1 MICPNCNTKRP
12 ARYKGTRRDKHG
24 DLHKR
29 MLCREC
35 KRYFN
40 IAVDSSQS
48 QKTQQDPRQ
57 EKPKKQ
63 LITPSSELSTEFPH
77 AKGIVVTS
85 CLNDTPIN
93 HAFFDSLKRYCRDKQ
108 FALVVIPIKYLFGT
122 EATWPAE
129 IQPYLLHTTIM
140 HGNQFKII
148 GDCNIQA
155 TASHPLTSIDGL
167 CEGMTTVVGHPVLQF
182 KTVPVNEWRDP
193 IILSSTGSISI
204 KTNYSASKAGYRA
217 SFHHCFSAV
226 SIELDTDQFHI
237 RHLLADNT
245 GGFADLDEYWNA
257 DGMTPTTVDAIV
269 FGDEHVIFGDDFVY
283 NASFF
288 AKDSM
293 TQVLRPRYMI
303 RHDVFDA
310 ISCGKHD
317 VNNFFNRFKKH
328 QKDYKSVEHELAY
341 TLNHLV
347 DSTPSF
353 ATSLIVSSNHHDHLD
368 QWLCH
373 YGEPKND
380 YVNCELYY
388 NLMWRKLK
396 DIRYNKNR
404 PAFQI
409 YAEDIFGLPSNVQF
423 MRDGFSLH
431 DIQLSRHGD
440 RGPNGARG
448 SVTNLSKI
456 GEKNTIGHVHSPAWQ
471 AGTTAVGTSSRKD
484 LDYTKGSPSSW
495 LHTHCVI
502 HKNGKRQLVNII
514 NGKWRKGS

>member
-1 MICPNCNTKRP
+1 MNCPNCNTKRP
-12 ARYKGTRRDKHG
+12 AHFKGTRRKKG
-24 DLHKR
+24 NVYKR

-40 IAVDSSQS
+40 VAVD
-48 QKTQQDPRQ
+48 TQGIETLVKQNKK
-57 EKPKKQ
+57 KPPL
-63 LITPSSELSTEFPH
+63 LITASSEFTEKFPH

-85 CLNDTPIN
+85 CLNDTAIN
-93 HAFFDSLKRYCRDKQ
+93 HDFFNSLKTYCEQKD

-122 EATWPAE
+122 EASWPAE
-129 IQPYLLHTTIM
+129 IQSYLLHTTLR
-140 HGNQFKII
+140 HGKQFKII

-193 IILSSTGSISI
+193 IILSSTGCISV
-204 KTNYSASKAGYRA
+204 KTQYSASKAGYRA
-217 SFHHCFSAV
+217 SFHHCFSACV
-226 SIELDTDQFHI
+226 IELDEDQFHI
-237 RHLLADNT
+237 RHLLADNM
-245 GGFADLDEYWNA
+245 GGFADLNEYWTG
-257 DGMTPTTVDAIV
+257 DGMTKTTVDAIV
-269 FGDEHVIFGDDFVY
+269 FGDEHVIFCDDIVY
-283 NASFF
+283 SASFY

-293 TQVLRPRYMI
+293 THVLKPRYMI

-328 QKDYKSVEHELAY
+328 QKDYKSVEYELAV
-341 TLNHLV
+341 TLDHIV
-347 DSTPSF
+347 DSTPEF

-368 QWLCH
+368 QWLCQ
-373 YGEPKND
+373 YGDPKND

-396 DIRYNKNR
+396 DIRGR
-404 PAFQI
+404 IDRSSFQI
-409 YAEDIFGLPSNVQF
+409 FAEDIYGLPVNVQF
-423 MRDGFSLH
+423 MPDGFSLH
-431 DIQLSRHGD
+431 DIQLSRHFD

-448 SVTNLSKI
+448 SVGNLSKI
-456 GEKNTIGHVHSPAWQ
+456 GEKNVGGHSHSPAWQ
-471 AGTTAVGTSSRKD
+471 AGTVVVGTSSKKN

-502 HKNGKRQLVNII
+502 HKNGKRQLINII